1 MGSFYPRAS
10 AIVLLVML
18 AVQPAL
24 NAWCLA
30 ACEPTQADTSTSSHH
45 ETSTAC
51 HDDGPGMRVS
61 ASDMSACG
69 DHDRTTD
76 DRTPTL
82 TAGRDGVTDLL
93 AAAGSLSTPLQP
105 GSPDLANPI
114 SASSASAPSLT
125 RSAIRV
131 VLRI

>member
-30 ACEPTQADTSTSSHH
+30 ACEPTQAHTSSHH

-51 HDDGPGMRVS
+51 HDDASGIRVS
-61 ASDMSACG
+61 ASDMSKCD

-114 SASSASAPSLT
+114 SASYASAPSPT
-125 RSAIRV
+125 RSAIPV